1 VVDPAKGLISIDGVQ
16 FESAVDLKEREKG
29 DKVRV
34 AIRPERL
41 SFVSEQKKANVMD
54 ATIENITFLGSVVR
68 IQLTIG
74 NTKFNMD
81 TFNNPF
87 LELPKIGDLDQVT
100 CSKEAVL
107 IIGMMDHAVGTGIE
121 LNPLEQEVM
130 LKENSDTA

>member
-1 VVDPAKGLISIDGVQ
+1 
-16 FESAVDLKEREKG
+16 
-29 DKVRV
+29 
-34 AIRPERL
+34 
-41 SFVSEQKKANVMD
+41 
-54 ATIENITFLGSVVR
+54 
-68 IQLTIG
+68 
-74 NTKFNMD
+74 MD